1 MKDANRKAMYAN
13 RIETNKESHIDK
25 FPRVTGRL
33 GLNDLGNNNLDMY
46 KKMVGD
52 LEDKALQNDFYNP
65 IKHQLDFEA
74 NESKLKIDR
83 FNVKSKIDVLEKS
96 HKEGIK
102 TKNSLRWLKFLK
114 KYKLQFTQ

>member
-1 MKDANRKAMYAN
+1 MYAK
-13 RIETNKESHIDK
+13 RIMLNKESHIDK
-25 FPRVTGRL
+25 FPRVSGRL
-33 GLNDLGNNNLDMY
+33 GFIDLGENNRDMY

-52 LEDKALQNDFYNP
+52 LEDKALQTDFYNP

-83 FNVKSKIDVLEKS
+83 FSVKTKIDVLEKS

-102 TKNSLRWLKFLK
+102 TKNSLAWLKFLK
-114 KYKLQFTQ
+114 KYKSQFGQ